1 MFTITSSEDIKTQI
15 NTSADEVA
23 VETHTGST
31 SLLRSNKETIKSSS
45 NVNNHYNPM
54 WKIIW
59 SIKAPTSVV
68 EALSGRK
75 CLVQTKQMAIFT

>member
-15 NTSADEVA
+15 NTSAEEVA

-45 NVNNHYNPM
+45 NVSFIYEQTSSYVVL
-54 WKIIW
+54 IIW
-59 SIKAPTSVV
+59 LILNRQRLNGI
-68 EALSGRK
+68 EELD
-75 CLVQTKQMAIFT
+75 